1 MGPLKKANKICKK
14 LSCQY
19 GIVNPPEVVPL
30 KYSRLGNNV
39 ALGYYDNARNTIE
52 INKYLFELWPISRI
66 RDVITH
72 ELMHARCYQDFG
84 HGGHGK
90 RFKLLCHLYGV
101 DEDTERAI
109 SRREG

>member
-1 MGPLKKANKICKK
+1 MGPLKTANKICKK

-39 ALGYYDNARNTIE
+39 ALGYYDNGGNTIE
-52 INKYLFELWPISRI
+52 INKYLFTLWPMDRI
-66 RDVITH
+66 RDIISH
-72 ELMHARCYQDFG
+72 ELVHARCYQDYG

-90 RFKLLCHLYGV
+90 RFKELCRTFGL
-101 DEDTERAI
+101 DEDTARAV
-109 SRREG
+109 SRKEG